1 MKYTIKGLK
10 SFIGNEG
17 HGYNVS
23 LYRDGKRVAFI
34 IDDASGGEVDF
45 QWLDWK
51 GGHSLEEMTLL
62 KFLEGKMCP
71 PCFEGDTESQMDP
84 SGFVASLIDDY
95 EIDKKLRALCKKYTL
110 IRITGDPEDCYRTI
124 KQPFTPNTR
133 AAIIMS
139 AARSGK
145 EVIEFINETLAQKD
159 LEKLC

>member
-1 MKYTIKGLK
+1 MNYTIKGLK
-10 SFIGNEG
+10 SFIGQEG
-17 HGYNVS
+17 YGYNVS

-62 KFLEGKMCP
+62 KFLEGKMSP

-95 EIDKKLRALCKKYTL
+95 EIDKKLRALCKKNTL
-110 IRITGDPEDCYRTI
+110 IRITGDPEDSYRTI
-124 KQPFTPNTR
+124 KKPFSPAVR
-133 AAIIMS
+133 ERVIKLVQD
-139 AARSGK
+139 SGK
-145 EVIEFINETLAQKD
+145 EVIEFINETLAKK
-159 LEKLC
+159 EVS